1 MKEIEAAI
9 VSVRNEKVKSEK
21 AEAVA
26 AQKAA
31 TAAAATAKGGKKGK
45 KFLNQG
51 VKGDDS
57 GLTDY
62 KYSTA
67 GGNYDDDYDFM

>member
-9 VSVRNEKVKSEK
+9 VSVRNEKVKTEK

-26 AQKAA
+26 AAKAA
-31 TAAAATAKGGKKGK
+31 TAATATTKGKKGK

-62 KYSTA
+62 KYSTK